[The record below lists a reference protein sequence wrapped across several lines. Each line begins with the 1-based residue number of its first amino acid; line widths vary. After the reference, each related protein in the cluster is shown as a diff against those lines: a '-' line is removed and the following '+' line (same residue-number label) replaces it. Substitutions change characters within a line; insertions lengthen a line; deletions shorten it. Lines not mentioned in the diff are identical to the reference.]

1 MNTGYRIGA
10 VAKLTGIST
19 DTIRAWERRY
29 GVVEPNRGENN
40 NRYYSDIDV
49 TKLLSVKR
57 LVDAGQAIGT
67 ICSLSEEELTQRTT
81 GLLGISQKMAAT
93 NGERWGVFSVQRP
106 QWLKDCVSRQSD
118 GEISWFSELTD
129 INFDKYDFMV
139 IDMPSL
145 SEVNEREIVRNIP
158 PREASKCLVVYRF
171 ASRNQLRSLTD
182 LGFKLLKG
190 PLEPYAL
197 VNLLGE
203 KRNSADRVSPRR
215 YTESQLGRLGTL
227 TGSVE
232 CDCPKHLSELIIS
245 LNQFEDYSA
254 DCVSKGGEE
263 AEMHERLLKYTSR
276 ARTIMEDALAD
287 IVEVEGYGDHIN

>member
-139 IDMPSL
+139 IDLSL
-145 SEVNEREIVRNIP
+145 I
-158 PREASKCLVVYRF
+158 
-171 ASRNQLRSLTD
+171 
-182 LGFKLLKG
+182 
-190 PLEPYAL
+190 
-197 VNLLGE
+197 
-203 KRNSADRVSPRR
+203 
-215 YTESQLGRLGTL
+215 
-227 TGSVE
+227 
-232 CDCPKHLSELIIS
+232 
-245 LNQFEDYSA
+245 
-254 DCVSKGGEE
+254 
-263 AEMHERLLKYTSR
+263 
-276 ARTIMEDALAD
+276 
-287 IVEVEGYGDHIN
+287 HI